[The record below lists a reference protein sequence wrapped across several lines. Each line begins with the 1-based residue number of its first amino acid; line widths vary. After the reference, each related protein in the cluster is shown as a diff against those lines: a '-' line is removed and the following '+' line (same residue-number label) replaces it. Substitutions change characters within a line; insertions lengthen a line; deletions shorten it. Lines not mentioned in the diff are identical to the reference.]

1 MIQRYEA
8 VKSSFPTVLVA
19 AVDFT
24 DLTNS
29 ENALGRIKRSA
40 NIAAAILA
48 VLVAVL
54 IPGLFF
60 YTAYSYDQEHIE
72 READSLARI
81 VASSAG
87 AEPAVWR
94 DGDSLND
101 FLAVRGLRH
110 STGARHRVIDP
121 RGILIAEVGYIEG
134 AAMTTRSAPVTV
146 AGRVVATV
154 EVAEDGAALIRR
166 TLLAIVFGVVL
177 AIAVFVVIR
186 VIAGAAVTRAIAD
199 LQAARSQGNRAET
212 SFLDAMETI
221 SEAIT
226 IYDSDDR
233 LIVAN
238 SKAREFYGTVAKEI
252 VAGAR
257 FEDLLRT
264 SVARGQFPE
273 AIGCEEE
280 WIAERLDAHHNPGRT
295 VEQLTNDGR
304 WLKVVERRG
313 RDGNYVGL
321 RTDIT
326 EIKERELALRHSQE
340 VLAMAQR
347 QARIGSWRWSVKRDA
362 LISCSEEFARIH
374 GVGMDEIMQRM
385 EHELDQSVH
394 PDDRRRVGREF
405 QRINEEGANY
415 QINYRIVRPDG
426 VVRHV
431 LEIGEVAADAGG
443 RSMEYIGT
451 LQDITERKIAEAKL
465 EEAKNAAEAANRA
478 KSRFLANMSHEL
490 RTPLNAIIGY
500 SEMLH
505 EDAAQSGNP
514 EFVDDLDRINA
525 AGRHLLSLINDIL
538 DLSKIEA
545 GKTEI
550 DYQDF
555 VAAKLVGEV
564 VSAVSALARQNGN
577 EIEVRCGRGVGTL
590 RSDPTK
596 VRQILLNLLAN
607 AAKFTR
613 NGHILLAVDRE
624 YEDGMSYVRF
634 KVSDTGIGIPA
645 DNHDRLFEAFTQA
658 DASTTR
664 QYGGTGLG
672 LAISSRYCKLMGG
685 GISVESEPGKGS
697 VFTVRL
703 PAGIAETADA
713 GGECTPAEAR

>member
-1 MIQRYEA
+1 
-8 VKSSFPTVLVA
+8 LVA

-29 ENALGRIKRSA
+29 ENALRRIKRSA

-54 IPGLFF
+54 IPCLFF
-60 YTAYSYDQEHIE
+60 YTAYSYDQEHVE
-72 READSLARI
+72 READSLARS
-81 VASSAG
+81 VASRAG
-87 AEPAVWR
+87 REPATWR
-94 DGDSLND
+94 DGDSLSD
-101 FLAVRGLRH
+101 FLSIRGLRH
-110 STGARHRVIDP
+110 STGARQRVIDS
-121 RGILIAEVGYIEG
+121 RGNLIAEVGSLDG
-134 AAMTTRSAPVTV
+134 AAMSMRSAIVTV
-146 AGRVVATV
+146 EGRVIATV

-166 TLLAIVFGVVL
+166 TLLAIIFGVIL
-177 AIAVFVVIR
+177 GIAVFVVMR
-186 VIAGAAVTRAIAD
+186 VVAGAAVTRAIAD
-199 LQAARSQGNRAET
+199 LRAARSQGNRAET

-233 LIVAN
+233 LVVAN

-257 FEDLLRT
+257 FEDVLRT

-273 AIGCEEE
+273 AIGREEE
-280 WIAERLDAHHNPGRT
+280 WIAERLDAHRNPGRT
-295 VEQLTNDGR
+295 IEQLTNDGR

-313 RDGNYVGL
+313 RDGSYVGL

-326 EIKERELALRHSQE
+326 EIKERELALRDSQE
-340 VLAMAQR
+340 ALAMAQR
-347 QARIGSWRWSVKRDA
+347 QARIGSWRWSVERNE

-374 GVGMDEIMQRM
+374 GVGMDEIHQ
-385 EHELDQSVH
+385 LLKNCFDKVIH
-394 PDDRRRVGREF
+394 PEDRERVNREF
-405 QRINEEGANY
+405 RRADAEGSDY
-415 QINYRIVRPDG
+415 QIEYRIIRGDG
-426 VVRHV
+426 EIRYV
-431 LEIGEVAADAGG
+431 LEIGEAFLGPP
-443 RSMEYIGT
+443 MQQTGT
-451 LQDITERKIAEAKL
+451 LQDITERKISEVKL

-478 KSRFLANMSHEL
+478 KSEFIANMSHEL

-545 GKTEI
+545 GKIEI
-550 DYQDF
+550 DYQEF

-577 EIEVRCGRGVGTL
+577 EIEVRCDRGVGTL
-590 RSDPTK
+590 RTDPTK

-607 AAKFTR
+607 AAKFTSD
-613 NGHILLAVDRE
+613 GHILLAVDRE

-634 KVSDTGIGIPA
+634 RVSDTGIGIPA
-645 DNHDRLFEAFTQA
+645 DDQNRLFEAFTQA

-664 QYGGTGLG
+664 RYGGTGLG

-703 PAGIAETADA
+703 PVGTAETVS
-713 GGECTPAEAR
+713 PASVS